1 MKKNNFGFWSI
12 MKLAFIAII
21 VGGVVLSFKYPNES
35 KLYAKKAYNYIM
47 DKDSTVIIPL
57 EKENNGMLYITVKLN
72 DVPIRFILDT
82 GCSTMLIS
90 NRDAEFLLHHKIVS
104 KNNILGEVQSI
115 CANGSVD
122 TNSNINIEK
131 VELQGIVLNNIP
143 CMVSNSS
150 DTPLLLGQA
159 VLSKLGKVTIDYDN
173 NLLMIDR

>member
-1 MKKNNFGFWSI
+1 MKKNSFGFWSLV
-12 MKLAFIAII
+12 KLTFIAVII
-21 VGGVVLSFKYPNES
+21 GGIVLAFKYPTES
-35 KLYAKKAYNYIM
+35 KLYAKKAYNYVM

-57 EKENNGMLYITVKLN
+57 EKENSEMLYITVKLN

-104 KNNILGEVQSI
+104 ENSILGEVQSV

-122 TNSNINIEK
+122 TNANINIKK
-131 VELQGIVLNNIP
+131 VELHGIVLNDIP

-173 NLLMIDR
+173 NLLIIDR

>member
-1 MKKNNFGFWSI
+1 MKNNSFGFWSLV
-12 MKLAFIAII
+12 KLTFIAVII
-21 VGGVVLSFKYPNES
+21 GGIVLAFKYPDKS
-35 KLYAKKAYNYIM
+35 KFYAKKAYSFVMNN
-47 DKDSTVIIPL
+47 DSTITIPL
-57 EKENNGMLYITVKLN
+57 ETDDSGMFYVTAKLN

-104 KNNILGEVQSI
+104 ENSILGEVQSV

-122 TNSNINIEK
+122 TNSNINIKK
-131 VELQGIVLNNIP
+131 VELHGIVLNDIP

-173 NLLMIDR
+173 NLLIIDR